1 MKVII
6 EQVSQTDRLRD
17 EVGQMKATIRF
28 MKETIALDKLSLD
41 NKSPRKVF
49 KPTARPMLKTRFD
62 LSETSFSQLG
72 RGYTKR
78 SLVVTPPVSPVSTSS
93 NPFTTVI
100 VEPIRELE
108 SEVYVQMN
116 SLPVTRLVVN
126 NAENSIENDKQTF

>member
-1 MKVII
+1 
-6 EQVSQTDRLRD
+6 
-17 EVGQMKATIRF
+17 
-28 MKETIALDKLSLD
+28 
-41 NKSPRKVF
+41 
-49 KPTARPMLKTRFD
+49 MLKTRFD

-78 SLVVTPPVSPVSTSS
+78 SLEVTPPVSPVSTSS

>member
-1 MKVII
+1 MKII
-6 EQVSQTDRLRD
+6 AEQVSQTDRLRD

-28 MKETIALDKLSLD
+28 MKETVVLDKLSLD

-49 KPTARPMLKTRFD
+49 KSTARPMLKTRFD

-78 SLVVTPPVSPVSTSS
+78 SLEVTLPVSPVSTSS

-126 NAENSIENDKQTF
+126 NAESSIKNDKQTF